1 MSTPGPLPR
10 RPILVPFLVA
20 LVLLAVIG
28 ASVGWVY
35 GSRVADERAAS
46 DGVAGDPTTPV
57 VTGSPEPA
65 PATTTTPPSGPACP
79 DAAEA
84 AATDAGSPGGL
95 VEIFYIRTE
104 DAREIWICR
113 DTAGS
118 LFYQGYDGS
127 DDRPLEQG
135 VTALFLSTVEQ
146 VEDGYLATNETPDGR
161 TTYHVTPD
169 LLTQTTNGTEST
181 FQVAVKR
188 PE

>member
-1 MSTPGPLPR
+1 VSTPGPRQR

-35 GSRVADERAAS
+35 GSRVADSRAAR
-46 DGVAGDPTTPV
+46 DGVADDPTTPV
-57 VTGSPEPA
+57 VTDGPEPP
-65 PATTTTPPSGPACP
+65 PATTTPPSGPACP

-104 DAREIWICR
+104 DARQIWICR

-169 LLTQTTNGTEST
+169 LLTQTTNGKDST
-181 FQVAVKR
+181 FEVAEVR
-188 PE
+188 P